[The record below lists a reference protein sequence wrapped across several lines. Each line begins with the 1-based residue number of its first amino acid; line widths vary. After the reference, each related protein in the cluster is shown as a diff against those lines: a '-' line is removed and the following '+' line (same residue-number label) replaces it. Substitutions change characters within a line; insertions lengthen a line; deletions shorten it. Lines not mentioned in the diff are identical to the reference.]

1 MYYIST
7 TKAELEAYNEVVCNG
22 QNYGRHT
29 TRWADVIE
37 HPNSKD
43 FAILKH
49 TNYDMELTFVES
61 LSEDWFLNE
70 I

>member
-43 FAILKH
+43 FAL
-49 TNYDMELTFVES
+49 YLFS
-61 LSEDWFLNE
+61 
-70 I
+70 